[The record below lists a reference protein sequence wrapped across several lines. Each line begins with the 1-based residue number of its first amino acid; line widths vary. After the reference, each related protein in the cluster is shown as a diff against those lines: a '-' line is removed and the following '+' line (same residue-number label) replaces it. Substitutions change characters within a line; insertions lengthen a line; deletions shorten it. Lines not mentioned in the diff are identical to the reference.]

1 MARLGKAEL
10 AGKKDLA
17 EELVPCPEWGGEVL
31 VRELGGTARARLA
44 AETAGLRAP
53 EAADGDRKA
62 ETQDIRLVY
71 DLMIKIVACSAINPE
86 SDKPDLFT
94 EAELVERNGDV
105 VQRLAETA
113 MRLSKLTAADVKK
126 EAVNLP
132 EAQSGASTSV

>member
-31 VRELGGTARARLA
+31 VRELGGAARAQLA
-44 AETAGLRAP
+44 AASAGLRAP
-53 EAADGDRKA
+53 GAADGDKEGEA
-62 ETQDIRLVY
+62 ADITLVY
-71 DLMIKIVACSAINPE
+71 DIMLKIVARSAINPE
-86 SDKPDLFT
+86 TDKPDLFT
-94 EAELVERNGDV
+94 EAELAQRNGDV

-113 MRLSKLTAADVKK
+113 MRLSKLTPADVKK
-126 EAVNLP
+126 EAVNLS

>member
-31 VRELGGTARARLA
+31 VRELGGAARAQLA
-44 AETAGLRAP
+44 AASAGLRAP
-53 EAADGDRKA
+53 GAADGEKEGEAADI
-62 ETQDIRLVY
+62 TLVY
-71 DLMIKIVACSAINPE
+71 DIMLKIVARSAINPE
-86 SDKPDLFT
+86 TDKPDLFT
-94 EAELVERNGDV
+94 EAELAQRNGDV

-113 MRLSKLTAADVKK
+113 MRLSKLSAAAVKK
-126 EAVNLP
+126 EAGNLP